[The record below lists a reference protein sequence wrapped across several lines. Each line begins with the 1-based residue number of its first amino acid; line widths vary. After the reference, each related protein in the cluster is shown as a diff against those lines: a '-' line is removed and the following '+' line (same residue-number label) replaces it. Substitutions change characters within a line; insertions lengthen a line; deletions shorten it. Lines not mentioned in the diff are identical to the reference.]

1 MAEAHRGTWL
11 PFYASL
17 CPFIDNFSLFL
28 GVAFALF
35 ASSQFNIVL
44 VLTPSRSSSFSHI
57 PDALYYTARTM
68 VNFGTSGWRGVIGRD
83 ITFRKVRIVTQA
95 LLDTMRSQGPVDRPF
110 LIGYDTR
117 MLSEKFATT
126 AAKILTSNG
135 ALVETVSRDCPSP
148 VLADAVRR
156 RSAAAGLMFTGSHNA
171 PEYNGLKIYTKDGN
185 LAPTEFT
192 NPIEVRYKKLE
203 KSWDDI
209 FLPDGRLHSEHD
221 PKPAYLEQ
229 LQGLIDWEA
238 IRRSGLR
245 IVVDPLY
252 GSTREYLDHILL
264 ENSLDATII
273 HNTRDPFFG
282 GYAPNCSSVNLGRLR
297 DMMRRKNAHLGLATD
312 GDGDRFGILDHGA
325 KMCDSSHLIAL
336 ILDYLARR
344 RGLKGG
350 VGRSLATSNLIDAV
364 ALDVIETPVGFKSF
378 GPMLID
384 GTLEFA
390 GEESAGLAWA
400 KHLPERD
407 GLLACLLTVEMVA
420 VEGKSISG
428 LVHELEERVGHYF
441 FRRTQLPLT
450 EGRRKVLERRRRKD
464 WTELGGRKV
473 VAVDRRDGLKLT
485 LEGGAWLLIRIAGTE
500 KKFRLYAEGR
510 TGEEM
515 RQLMHQ
521 ARQMFTNR
529 RL

>member
-1 MAEAHRGTWL
+1 
-11 PFYASL
+11 
-17 CPFIDNFSLFL
+17 
-28 GVAFALF
+28 
-35 ASSQFNIVL
+35 
-44 VLTPSRSSSFSHI
+44 
-57 PDALYYTARTM
+57 LYYTAPLM
-68 VNFGTSGWRGVIGRD
+68 VHFGTSGWRGVIGRD

-95 LLDTMRSQGPVDRPF
+95 VLDTLRARKPLEGPF

-117 MLSEKFATT
+117 MLSEKFAAT
-126 AAKILTSNG
+126 AAKVLTSNG
-135 ALVETVSRDCPSP
+135 VSVETVARDCPSP
-148 VLADAVRR
+148 VLASAVRR
-156 RSAAAGLMFTGSHNA
+156 RGAIAGLMFTGSHNA
-171 PEYNGLKIYTKDGN
+171 PEYNGLKIYTADGN
-185 LAPTEFT
+185 LAPEDFT
-192 NPIEVRYKKLE
+192 VPIEARYRELE
-203 KSWDDI
+203 TGWDDV
-209 FLPDGRLHSEHD
+209 FLPDCRRHTEHD
-221 PKPAYLEQ
+221 PQPAYLEQ
-229 LQGLIDWEA
+229 LQALIDWEA
-238 IRRSGLR
+238 IRDSGLR
-245 IVVDPLY
+245 LVVDPLF

-264 ENSLDATII
+264 ENSLDASII

-297 DMMRRKNAHLGLATD
+297 DVMRRTGAHLGLATD

-325 KMCDSSHLIAL
+325 RMCDSSHLIAL

-350 VGRSLATSNLIDAV
+350 VGRSLATSTLIDAV
-364 ALDVIETPVGFKSF
+364 AGEHGLNVIETPVGFKSF
-378 GPMLID
+378 GPMLVD

-407 GLLACLLTVEMVA
+407 GLLACLLTVEMAA
-420 VEGKSISG
+420 VEGKTIF
-428 LVHELEERVGHYF
+428 ELIHALEDRVGHYF

-450 EGRRKVLERRRRKD
+450 AGRRELFERTRNRD
-464 WTELGGRKV
+464 WTDLGGRPIIG
-473 VAVDRRDGLKLT
+473 VDRRDGLKLT
-485 LEGGAWLLIRIAGTE
+485 FEGGAWLLIREAGTE

-521 ARQMFTNR
+521 ARQMLSDR

>member
-1 MAEAHRGTWL
+1 
-11 PFYASL
+11 
-17 CPFIDNFSLFL
+17 
-28 GVAFALF
+28 
-35 ASSQFNIVL
+35 
-44 VLTPSRSSSFSHI
+44 
-57 PDALYYTARTM
+57 M
-68 VNFGTSGWRGVIGRD
+68 VHFGTSGWRGVIGRD

-95 LLDTMRSQGPVDRPF
+95 LLDTLRSTGPIEGPF

-126 AAKILTSNG
+126 AARILTSNG
-135 ALVETVSRDCPSP
+135 FSVETVSRDCPSP
-148 VLADAVRR
+148 VLAFAVRR
-156 RSAAAGLMFTGSHNA
+156 RAAAAGLMFTGSHNA
-171 PEYNGLKIYTKDGN
+171 PEYNGLKIYTKNGN
-185 LAPTEFT
+185 LAPSDFT
-192 NPIEVRYKKLE
+192 APIEVRCRELE
-203 KSWDDI
+203 ADWDDI
-209 FLPDGRLHSEHD
+209 FLPDARLQTEHD
-221 PKPAYLEQ
+221 PKTAYLEQ
-229 LQGLIDWEA
+229 LQGMIDWEA
-238 IRRSGLR
+238 IRRSNLR
-245 IVVDPLY
+245 LVVDPLY

-297 DMMRRKNAHLGLATD
+297 DVMRRKGAHLGLATD
-312 GDGDRFGILDHGA
+312 GDGDRFGILDRGA
-325 KMCDSSHLIAL
+325 RMCDSSHLIAL

-350 VGRSLATSNLIDAV
+350 VGRSLATSTLIDAV
-364 ALDVIETPVGFKSF
+364 ALSHGLEIVEAPVGFKSF
-378 GPMLID
+378 GPMLVD

-407 GLLACLLTVEMVA
+407 GLLACLLTVEMAA
-420 VEGKSISG
+420 VEGKTIS
-428 LVHELEERVGHYF
+428 ELLRQLEDRVGHYF
-441 FRRTQLPLT
+441 FRRTQLPTT
-450 EGRRKVLERRRRKD
+450 EARRKVFERRCRKN
-464 WTELGGRKV
+464 WTEMGGRTV
-473 VAVDRRDGLKLT
+473 IGVDRRDGLKLT
-485 LEGGAWLLIRIAGTE
+485 FEGGSWLLIREAGTE

-521 ARQMFTNR
+521 ARKMFTNR

>member
-1 MAEAHRGTWL
+1 
-11 PFYASL
+11 
-17 CPFIDNFSLFL
+17 
-28 GVAFALF
+28 
-35 ASSQFNIVL
+35 
-44 VLTPSRSSSFSHI
+44 
-57 PDALYYTARTM
+57 M
-68 VNFGTSGWRGVIGRD
+68 VHFGTSGWRGVIGRD

-95 LLDTMRSQGPVDRPF
+95 LLDVLRSKEPVEGPF

-117 MLSEKFATT
+117 MLSEKFAAT

-135 ALVETVSRDCPSP
+135 VSVETAARDCPSP
-148 VLADAVRR
+148 VLAHAVRR
-156 RSAAAGLMFTGSHNA
+156 RAATAGLMFTGSHNA
-171 PEYNGLKIYTKDGN
+171 PEYNGLKIYTKDGI
-185 LAPTEFT
+185 LAPSDYTA
-192 NPIEVRYKKLE
+192 PIEVRYRELE
-203 KSWDDI
+203 TDWDDI
-209 FLPDGRLHSEHD
+209 FLPDCRLHTEHD

-238 IRRSGLR
+238 IRQSGLR
-245 IVVDPLY
+245 LVVDPLY

-297 DMMRRKNAHLGLATD
+297 DVMRRKGAHLGLATD

-336 ILDYLARR
+336 ILDYLAGR

-350 VGRSLATSNLIDAV
+350 VGRSMATSRLIDAV
-364 ALDVIETPVGFKSF
+364 ARSHGLEVVETPVGFKSF
-378 GPMLID
+378 GPMLVG

-407 GLLACLLTVEMVA
+407 GLLACLLTVEMAA
-420 VEGKSISG
+420 VEGKTVSE
-428 LVHELEERVGHYF
+428 LLHTLEERVGHYF

-450 EGRRKVLERRRRKD
+450 EARRELLERRRGQE
-464 WTELGGRKV
+464 WTKLGGRPIID
-473 VAVDRRDGLKLT
+473 VDRRDGLKLT
-485 LEGGAWLLIRIAGTE
+485 FEGGAWLLIREAGTE

-521 ARQMFTNR
+521 ARKMFTNR

>member
-1 MAEAHRGTWL
+1 
-11 PFYASL
+11 
-17 CPFIDNFSLFL
+17 
-28 GVAFALF
+28 
-35 ASSQFNIVL
+35 
-44 VLTPSRSSSFSHI
+44 
-57 PDALYYTARTM
+57 M
-68 VNFGTSGWRGVIGRD
+68 VHFGTSGWRGVIGRE

-95 LLDTMRSQGPVDRPF
+95 VLDTLRSRGPIEGPF

-117 MLSEKFATT
+117 MLSEKFALT
-126 AAKILTSNG
+126 AARILTSDG

-156 RSAAAGLMFTGSHNA
+156 RGAVAGLMFTGSHNA

-185 LAPTEFT
+185 LAPSDFT
-192 NPIEVRYKKLE
+192 APIEVRYGELE
-203 KSWDDI
+203 KDWDDI
-209 FLPDGRLHSEHD
+209 FLPDNRLQTEHD

-229 LQGLIDWEA
+229 LQGLIDWDA

-245 IVVDPLY
+245 LAVDPLY

-264 ENSLDATII
+264 ENSLDASII

-344 RGLKGG
+344 RGLAGG
-350 VGRSLATSNLIDAV
+350 VGRSLATSTLIDAV
-364 ALDVIETPVGFKSF
+364 AKSHGLEIIETPVGFKSF
-378 GPMLID
+378 GPLLVD

-407 GLLACLLTVEMVA
+407 GLLACLLTVEMAA
-420 VEGKSISG
+420 VEGKSISE

-450 EGRRKVLERRRRKD
+450 EGRRKVLERRCRKD

-485 LEGGAWLLIRIAGTE
+485 FEGGAWLLIRIAGTE

-515 RQLMHQ
+515 RQMMHQ

>member
-1 MAEAHRGTWL
+1 
-11 PFYASL
+11 
-17 CPFIDNFSLFL
+17 
-28 GVAFALF
+28 
-35 ASSQFNIVL
+35 
-44 VLTPSRSSSFSHI
+44 
-57 PDALYYTARTM
+57 M
-68 VNFGTSGWRGVIGRD
+68 VYFGTSGWRGVIGRD

-95 LLDTMRSQGPVDRPF
+95 VLDTLRSQGPLKGPF

-117 MLSEKFATT
+117 MLSEKFAAT

-135 ALVETVSRDCPSP
+135 VNVETVVRDCPSP
-148 VLADAVRR
+148 VLSSAVRR
-156 RSAAAGLMFTGSHNA
+156 RGATAGLMFTGSHNA
-171 PEYNGLKIYTKDGN
+171 PEYNGLKIYTADGN
-185 LAPTEFT
+185 LAPEDYTP
-192 NPIEVRYKKLE
+192 PIEVRYRELE
-203 KSWDDI
+203 KDWDDV
-209 FLPDGRLHSEHD
+209 FLPDCRLHTEHD
-221 PKPAYLEQ
+221 PQPAYLEQ
-229 LQGLIDWEA
+229 LQALIDWEA

-245 IVVDPLY
+245 LVVDPLF

-264 ENSLDATII
+264 ENSLDASII

-297 DMMRRKNAHLGLATD
+297 DVMRRTSAHLGLATD
-312 GDGDRFGILDHGA
+312 GDGDRFGILDQGA
-325 KMCDSSHLIAL
+325 RMCDSSHLIAL

-344 RGLKGG
+344 RGLKGR
-350 VGRSLATSNLIDAV
+350 VGRSLATSTLIDAV
-364 ALDVIETPVGFKSF
+364 AKEHGLEVIETPVGFKSF
-378 GPMLID
+378 GPMLVD

-420 VEGKSISG
+420 VEGKTIFDQ
-428 LVHELEERVGHYF
+428 VHALEERVGHFF

-450 EGRRKVLERRRRKD
+450 TGRRELFERRRRQE
-464 WTELGGRKV
+464 WTSLGGRPIV
-473 VAVDRRDGLKLT
+473 GVERQDGLKLT
-485 LEGGAWLLIRIAGTE
+485 FEGGAWLLIREAGTE

-521 ARQMFTNR
+521 ARQMFNDR